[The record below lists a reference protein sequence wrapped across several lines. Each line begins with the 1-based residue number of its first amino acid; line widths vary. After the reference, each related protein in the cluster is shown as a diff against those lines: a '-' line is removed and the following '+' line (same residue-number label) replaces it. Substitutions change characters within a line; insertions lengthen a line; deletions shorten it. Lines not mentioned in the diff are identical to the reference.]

1 MRYVDPDGRA
11 IETGWDAFN
20 VALDASS
27 FVSNMVSGNYSGAAW
42 DLFSLLYD
50 SAATVVPGLP
60 GGTGSAKLVSKLTA
74 EYGDE
79 AASLVLN
86 YSDDM
91 AEIVFKGGNSKKLA
105 NNLIKN
111 GIERGENQA
120 AHHIVA
126 GGSKYAKDTRKI
138 LAKFN
143 ISVNDAVNGVFLD
156 KSKHVG
162 LHTKEYYK
170 KIQMELQ
177 NLKTREQV
185 IDKLAD
191 IAKRLEEECF

>member
-1 MRYVDPDGRA
+1 MKYTDPDGKV
-11 IETGWDAFN
+11 IETGWDVFN

-60 GGTGSAKLVSKLTA
+60 GETGSAKLVSKLTA

-156 KSKHVG
+156 KSMHSK

>member
-1 MRYVDPDGRA
+1 MYH
-11 IETGWDAFN
+11 
-20 VALDASS
+20 
-27 FVSNMVSGNYSGAAW
+27 Y
-42 DLFSLLYD
+42 
-50 SAATVVPGLP
+50 
-60 GGTGSAKLVSKLTA
+60 
-74 EYGDE
+74 
-79 AASLVLN
+79 
-86 YSDDM
+86 
-91 AEIVFKGGNSKKLA
+91 GGNNPVKYTDPTEEA
-105 NNLIKN
+105 
-111 GIERGENQA
+111 
-120 AHHIVA
+120 IVVIPFIAPTVIA

-156 KSKHVG
+156 KSMHVG